1 MKEVNALIIGQI
13 KKKSVVGVGVRRMV
27 MRKRVM
33 GGVGVEAEVEVEQ
46 LASPMISLVKLKK
59 SSSDSI
65 HQMDLCGLHMK
76 I

>member
-1 MKEVNALIIGQI
+1 MKQVNALIIGQT

-46 LASPMISLVKLKK
+46 LSTPDDQLGEVKKK
-59 SSSDSI
+59 
-65 HQMDLCGLHMK
+65 
-76 I
+76 